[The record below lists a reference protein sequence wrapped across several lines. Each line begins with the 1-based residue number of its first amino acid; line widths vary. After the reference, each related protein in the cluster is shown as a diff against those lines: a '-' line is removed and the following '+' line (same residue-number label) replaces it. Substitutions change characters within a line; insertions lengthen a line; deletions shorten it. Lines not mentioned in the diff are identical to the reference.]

1 MAQAVEEQLHS
12 RDQED
17 VIPAVV
23 TAVSGGCKI
32 KKKNQANKKN
42 KSSKIKR
49 AAEFYLDAS
58 EGVLTGLAPGAPA
71 LAPPQLGCGFQ
82 RWGTDPA

>member
-23 TAVSGGCKI
+23 TAVSGAARSKRKI
-32 KKKNQANKKN
+32 KQTKK
-42 KSSKIKR
+42 
-49 AAEFYLDAS
+49 E
-58 EGVLTGLAPGAPA
+58 VLKDQESCRVLPG
-71 LAPPQLGCGFQ
+71 CF
-82 RWGTDPA
+82 

>member
-1 MAQAVEEQLHS
+1 MGQAVEEQLHS

-32 KKKNQANKKN
+32 KKKNQANKKI
-42 KSSKIKR
+42 SPQRSR
-49 AAEFYLDAS
+49 ELQSFTWMLLRLMREF
-58 EGVLTGLAPGAPA
+58 
-71 LAPPQLGCGFQ
+71 
-82 RWGTDPA
+82 